1 VTMYYATFPASAET
15 SLVRSE
21 CATALRVHAFDKRRG
36 LVGFPPI
43 GQALTCPYGPIR
55 SSRGFPCQIP
65 GRPFS
70 TMPML
75 TTNVATLLKDRGR

>member
-1 VTMYYATFPASAET
+1 MYYATFPASAET

-21 CATALRVHAFDKRRG
+21 CATALRVQEFDKRRG

-43 GQALTCPYGPIR
+43 GQACDLPVWPDQVLARIPL
-55 SSRGFPCQIP
+55 SIP
-65 GRPFS
+65 GRPIS